1 MEVGYILGF
10 DQKVNTQE
18 KETGGCEGVNR
29 KGYKEKTKQ
38 T

>member
-1 MEVGYILGF
+1 MISFLMILE
-10 DQKVNTQE
+10 KVNTQE